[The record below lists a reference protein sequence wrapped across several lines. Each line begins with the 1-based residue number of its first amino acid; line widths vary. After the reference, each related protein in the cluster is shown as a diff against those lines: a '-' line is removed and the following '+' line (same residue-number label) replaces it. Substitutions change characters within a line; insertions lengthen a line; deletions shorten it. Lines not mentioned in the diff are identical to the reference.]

1 MSRELEPENRDK
13 RRQAQENL
21 DELQRVLAQIKAQEP
36 PETEPAPPSDSEPVS
51 APAENAA
58 PSDGEP
64 VSAREEDAAPSDGEP
79 AGAQV
84 EHTAPSDE
92 EPAGAPAEDAAPS
105 DEESAEQP
113 DAQAEDEQ
121 RQREALEYV
130 REEVKKA
137 AKNCAEILD
146 AQKRRFFPFH
156 AFKRNIKKFMASKF
170 PSADWKCTPPKARI
184 GKVSFRVKECLY
196 YKISKKFGCPE
207 LCFIFCEYEEEA
219 FKGLA
224 PAIGSRREGALA
236 TGHEACAF
244 TFFKGRKA

>member
-1 MSRELEPENRDK
+1 MTYDKTELNFLERDCGLQFGEERGAKIFRRAAKLYGELVVTTDYKNDDALKKQLKGLVYPVIAYYKTLLAEGVREP
-13 RRQAQENL
+13 
-21 DELQRVLAQIKAQEP
+21 
-36 PETEPAPPSDSEPVS
+36 
-51 APAENAA
+51 
-58 PSDGEP
+58 
-64 VSAREEDAAPSDGEP
+64 
-79 AGAQV
+79 
-84 EHTAPSDE
+84 
-92 EPAGAPAEDAAPS
+92 
-105 DEESAEQP
+105 
-113 DAQAEDEQ
+113 
-121 RQREALEYV
+121 EALEYV

-170 PSADWKCTPPKARI
+170 PSADWKCSPPKARI